1 MPIHLTPSMSSSVTP
16 AAPQAA
22 SAPKPPAE
30 TTFAQA
36 LAEASREAAEP
47 PAPPPSLKSKGLP
60 PLFKYADDGVITGD
74 EMRMALGEAKARYQ
88 DRLRSALSE
97 AGIDTSVP
105 LRLQLDTAGR
115 VVVAG
120 DHPDKAR
127 IEAIFAEDGQLA
139 NVFKE
144 VMALSNMI
152 ARGEEAVAFQAA
164 YAKDPK
170 AAVARY
176 SHLFNTT
183 VEVSMT
189 HRWDSDGLD
198 LLFESER
205 VPRSAWG

>member
-1 MPIHLTPSMSSSVTP
+1 MPIHFTPHMTSSVTP

-22 SAPKPPAE
+22 SPSKPPAE

-47 PAPPPSLKSKGLP
+47 PAPPPSLKSKGIP
-60 PLFKYADDGVITGD
+60 PLFKYADDGIITGD
-74 EMRMALGEAKARYQ
+74 EMRMALGEAKTRYQ

-97 AGIDTSVP
+97 KGIDTSVP
-105 LRLQLDTAGR
+105 MRLQVDTAGR
-115 VVVAG
+115 VVLAG

-127 IEAIFAEDGQLA
+127 IEAIFAEDDQLA
-139 NVFKE
+139 NAFRE
-144 VMALSNMI
+144 VMSLSAMI

-183 VEVSMT
+183 VLDSMT
-189 HRWDSDGLD
+189 HRWGPDGLD
-198 LLFESER
+198 LLFDSER
-205 VPRSAWG
+205 VPRSAWA